1 MTVRGVNACDLD
13 QIHSDPVAQQICAL
27 QSRLETMQSEIDLLR
42 EELKENNI
50 K

>member
-1 MTVRGVNACDLD
+1 
-13 QIHSDPVAQQICAL
+13 CAL

>member
-1 MTVRGVNACDLD
+1 
-13 QIHSDPVAQQICAL
+13 L